1 MRQVQ
6 LYRYRLPIQTGVV
19 LRKQTLTEREGFIVK
34 LQQNEQI
41 GWGEIAP
48 LPTFS
53 EESLEQAEQQTKAWL
68 KAWQIGQE
76 NDLDLLFPSVAFGL
90 SCALAELNGELGK
103 QGNYQSAVLCYG
115 DLDKMYQTF
124 GTAQLQQLGKLK
136 IGQDPENEG
145 EQANLLLN
153 TFPNLQLR
161 LDANRLWSLEQA
173 VKFAEKIANENK
185 PRIQFIEE
193 PCQTPELSR
202 QFAEQSGIAIAWDE
216 TVREPNFLVKKEP
229 NMTAIVLKPTLI
241 GSIQQCTKLIE
252 QAHQLGIMAVIS
264 SSLESSLGLTQLAR
278 LAQQYTPDSTPGLD
292 TLNLMQV
299 QLLRAWQGSPLPL
312 VDEQS
317 QFVQEVV
324 L

>member
-1 MRQVQ
+1 MRQIQ
-6 LYRYRLPIQTGVV
+6 LYRYCLPIQTGVV
-19 LRKQTLTEREGFIVK
+19 LRKQTLTEREGLIVK

-53 EESLEQAEQQTKAWL
+53 EESLEQAEHQAKTWL
-68 KAWQIGQE
+68 KAWQIGKE
-76 NDLDLLFPSVAFGL
+76 TELDSLFPSVAFGL
-90 SCALAELNGELGK
+90 SCALAELNGELGE
-103 QGNYQSAVLCYG
+103 QGNYQSAVLCYS
-115 DLDKMYQTF
+115 DWAKFQPTVR
-124 GTAQLQQLGKLK
+124 LGKLK
-136 IGQDPENEG
+136 IGVDPESEG

-161 LDANRLWSLEQA
+161 LDANRQWSLEQA
-173 VKFAEKIANENK
+173 VKFAEKIANTNK

-202 QFAEQSGIAIAWDE
+202 QFAKQTHIAIAWDE
-216 TVREPNFLVKKEP
+216 TVREPNFVVKKEK
-229 NMTAIVLKPTLI
+229 NLTAIVLKPTLI
-241 GSIQQCTKLIE
+241 GSIEKCKTLIE
-252 QAHQLGIMAVIS
+252 QAYNLGITAVIS

-278 LAQQYTPDSTPGLD
+278 IAFQYTPNSTPGLD
-292 TLNLMQV
+292 TLNLMQH
-299 QLLRAWQGSPLPL
+299 QLLREWQGSTLPL

-317 QFVQEVV
+317 QFVWEVV

>member
-1 MRQVQ
+1 MRKVN
-6 LYRYRLPIQTGVV
+6 LYRYQLPIQTGVI
-19 LRKQTLTEREGFIVK
+19 LRKQTLTERTGLIVK
-34 LQQNEQI
+34 LQQGNQI

-53 EESLEQAEQQTKAWL
+53 EESLEQAEQQAKAWL
-68 KAWQIGQE
+68 KAWKIGQE
-76 NDLDLLFPSVAFGL
+76 NDLDSLFPSVAFGL
-90 SCALAELNGELGK
+90 SCALAELNSELGNS
-103 QGNYQSAVLCYG
+103 GNYQSATLCYA

-124 GTAQLQQLGKLK
+124 GSRQIKQLGKLK
-136 IGQDPENEG
+136 IGKDPEIDG
-145 EQANLLLN
+145 KQANLLIN

-161 LDANRLWSLEQA
+161 LDVNRLWSLEQA

-202 QFAEQSGIAIAWDE
+202 QFAEQTGIAIAWDE
-216 TVREPNFLVKKEP
+216 TVREPNFLVKKEQ
-229 NMTAIVLKPTLI
+229 NLTAIVLKPTLI
-241 GSIQQCTKLIE
+241 GSIQQCRKLIE

-278 LAQQYTPDSTPGLD
+278 FAQQYTPNSTPGLD

-299 QLLRAWQGSPLPL
+299 QLLREWQGSTLPL
-312 VDEQS
+312 VDES
-317 QFVQEVV
+317 SEFVCKVV
-324 L
+324 V

>member
-1 MRQVQ
+1 MRQIQ

-19 LRKQTLTEREGFIVK
+19 LRKQTLTERDGLIVK
-34 LQQNEQI
+34 LQQNEQT

-53 EESLEQAEQQTKAWL
+53 EESLEQAEHQAKAWL

-76 NDLDLLFPSVAFGL
+76 TELDSLFPSVAFGL
-90 SCALAELNGELGK
+90 SCALAELNGELGE

-115 DLDKMYQTF
+115 DFEKFQPTVR
-124 GTAQLQQLGKLK
+124 LGKLK
-136 IGQDPENEG
+136 IGVDPESEG

-153 TFPNLQLR
+153 TFPNLELR

-173 VKFAEKIANENK
+173 VKFAEKIANANK

-202 QFAEQSGIAIAWDE
+202 QFAEQTNIAMAWDE
-216 TVREPNFLVKKEP
+216 RVREPNFVVKKED
-229 NMTAIVLKPTLI
+229 NLTAIVLKPTLI
-241 GSIQQCTKLIE
+241 GSIEKCKNLIE
-252 QAHQLGIMAVIS
+252 QAHNLGLMTVIS

-278 LAQQYTPDSTPGLD
+278 LAFQYSPNSTPGLD
-292 TLNLMQV
+292 TLNLMQH
-299 QLLRAWQGSPLPL
+299 QLLREWQGSTLPL

-317 QFVQEVV
+317 QFVREVV